1 MLSGE
6 QKFRRT
12 NFRFIDVRHFSE
24 LDLMDPEYRTIMNA
38 KVDQIKEKY
47 EQSLLQLEDL
57 IGRQYD
63 KIVSFRALE
72 QLGNVGISFDE
83 QTPDQVI

>member
-24 LDLMDPEYRTIMNA
+24 LDLMDPEYREILNS
-38 KVDQIKEKY
+38 KVDTIKEKY
-47 EQSLLQLEDL
+47 EE
-57 IGRQYD
+57 
-63 KIVSFRALE
+63 
-72 QLGNVGISFDE
+72 
-83 QTPDQVI
+83 